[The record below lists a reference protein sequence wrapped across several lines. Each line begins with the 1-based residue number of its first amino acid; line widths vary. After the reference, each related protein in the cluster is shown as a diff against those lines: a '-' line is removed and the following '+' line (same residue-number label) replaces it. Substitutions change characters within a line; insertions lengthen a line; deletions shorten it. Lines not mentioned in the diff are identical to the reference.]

1 MTEMDYVRVSI
12 LENWRFW
19 HRFGDDYEAAGRE
32 AIAEADAL
40 LAGDLDGNERAAAM
54 LREAEAFR
62 EKKAKAGRLG
72 GFAKSRKQQQITAV
86 RVSGSGDA
94 PVPVTSGRNAR
105 PVEASTGPDRE
116 FSPGGVPDGNAGDP
130 SAGTTAPGQV
140 LTTTRTRAGESAD
153 NGAASLAPANGGS
166 ARGERP
172 DAPGA
177 TEAPLISSAPDP
189 APARSRKNLPAVG
202 EFRNVRMSDG
212 ERAALVAEFGDVS
225 AIVEELSSYKAA
237 TGKTYR
243 NDYAALRNW
252 LRRRKAE
259 GKRPDG
265 RKQTQGE
272 RMAEYFARREIEI
285 EMLDRERAGN
295 LPAEYGVTDD
305 ESY

>member
-1 MTEMDYVRVSI
+1 MGPFSAIEFREFIRHYRKLDDGSIVADVRQSMDD
-12 LENWRFW
+12 LE
-19 HRFGDDYEAAGRE
+19 D
-32 AIAEADAL
+32 L
-40 LAGDLDGNERAAAM
+40 QPAGDSFGAFMVRKMNARIEQNRERN
-54 LREAEAFR
+54 RINGS
-62 EKKAKAGRLG
+62 KGGRP
-72 GFAKSRKQQQITAV
+72 RKQQQNLAV

-94 PVPVTSGRNAR
+94 GDASAR
-105 PVEASTGPDRE
+105 
-116 FSPGGVPDGNAGDP
+116 
-130 SAGTTAPGQV
+130 TTAPGQI

-153 NGAASLAPANGGS
+153 NGSSSLAPANGGS
-166 ARGERP
+166 ARGGRLP

-177 TEAPLISSAPDP
+177 TEQIPSAPDP
-189 APARSRKNLPAVG
+189 APARSRKDLPALG
-202 EFRNVRMSDG
+202 EFRNVRISDG

-237 TGKTYR
+237 TGKAYK

-295 LPAEYGVTDD
+295 RPAEYGVTDD
-305 ESY
+305 EFD

>member
-40 LAGDLDGNERAAAM
+40 LVGDLDGNERAAAM

-72 GFAKSRKQQQITAV
+72 GLAKSRKQVSTSV
-86 RVSGSGDA
+86 RVTGSGDA
-94 PVPVTSGRNAR
+94 PVPVASGQNAR
-105 PVEASTGPDRE
+105 PFEASTGPDGDLYT
-116 FSPGGVPDGNAGDP
+116 PGGVPDGNAGDA
-130 SAGTTAPGQV
+130 SARTTAPGQAS
-140 LTTTRTRAGESAD
+140 TTTQRRAGESAD
-153 NGAASLAPANGGS
+153 KGASLAPANGGS
-166 ARGERP
+166 ARGEPSP

-177 TEAPLISSAPDP
+177 TDVLTHSPSAPDP
-189 APARSRKNLPAVG
+189 APARRRKDLPALG
-202 EFRNVRMSDG
+202 EFRNVRISEG
-212 ERAALVAEFGDVS
+212 EMAALVAEFGDVS

-237 TGKTYR
+237 TGKSYR

-265 RKQTQGE
+265 RKQTQGD
-272 RMAEYFARREIEI
+272 RLAQIFAE
-285 EMLDRERAGN
+285 RERRILDGDVPED
-295 LPAEYGVTDD
+295 LLGM
-305 ESY
+305 

>member
-1 MTEMDYVRVSI
+1 MKKPQNVYMPID
-12 LENWRFW
+12 RFVANVFRRESGPERSAW
-19 HRFGDDYEAAGRE
+19 VTNFALTLADTGDDEFANELKQNALDDMAANRQRQ
-32 AIAEADAL
+32 
-40 LAGDLDGNERAAAM
+40 ER
-54 LREAEAFR
+54 FR
-62 EKKAKAGRLG
+62 K
-72 GFAKSRKQQQITAV
+72 RKQQQNLAV

-94 PVPVTSGRNAR
+94 PAQVTSAQHAR
-105 PVEASTGPDRE
+105 PIEALTGPDRE
-116 FSPGGVPDGNAGDP
+116 FSPGGVPDGDAGDA
-130 SAGTTAPGQV
+130 SARTTAPGQA

-153 NGAASLAPANGGS
+153 KGASSLAPANGGS
-166 ARGERP
+166 ARGGRLP

-177 TEAPLISSAPDP
+177 TDILTSAPDP
-189 APARSRKNLPAVG
+189 APARSRKDLPALG
-202 EFRNVRMSDG
+202 EFRNVRISDG
-212 ERAALVAEFGDVS
+212 EMAALVAEFGDVS

-237 TGKTYR
+237 TGKAYK

-295 LPAEYGVTDD
+295 RPAEYGVTDD
-305 ESY
+305 EFD